1 MDTNQLYRKQG
12 TTNVVNSTGQTQ
24 NFTGDLGSLPIYNN
38 TITTN
43 DLKQTTPIQL
53 PQTSAPTIPKPSQV
67 DYDSFFGLT
76 DFQKQAQG
84 IQEQGLSEI
93 IKSMGVLQNEATDLA
108 QERKNRGLEELY
120 KSGQATK
127 NRILALDAEIQQDDI
142 QLAQQLRAEERRDTL
157 LPFAQMGQA
166 KIAGDAAIMRALKTA
181 EKNTLIS
188 QQLANQG
195 EIELAEKFAKDAID
209 AKYAPYK
216 QNIEN
221 MKSILELIKPT
232 LTAAENKLLKV
243 QELKANQ
250 AEREILKAEE
260 NEKAINKMIID
271 ATPNAPAS
279 VIANAKAIAQK
290 GGSSLEV
297 AQALGQYGGDY
308 LGDKLKRMQI
318 AKAGEEINKL
328 RAEIK
333 ATTTPISTT
342 NIPNTSTGFVQKLLL
357 TAKNDKNLDTSERQ
371 QLSKMGMVITQ
382 LGALQSNLSKN
393 NKTGVIKGRVNK
405 LLGDLNLDKDIT
417 TINAQIQ
424 ALIPNV
430 ARGIYGE
437 VGVLTDA
444 DITNYKKT
452 VANLTNSKDQ
462 NDAVLALTLKNAL
475 KSYENTLN
483 TASNSGINVS
493 GWAEDY
499 LKINNQVKT
508 IEDRIGVSKEAVN
521 NLIIQDKNLAPVV
534 KELYQNGLTDG
545 EILDALNAR

>member
-1 MDTNQLYRKQG
+1 MDTNINIPKKEIAPG
-12 TTNVVNSTGQTQ
+12 VFSTGGVATMPTTNV
-24 NFTGDLGSLPIYNN
+24 
-38 TITTN
+38 ITPEVLTP
-43 DLKQTTPIQL
+43 QTPIPL
-53 PQTSAPTIPKPSQV
+53 PQTPAITTPQQTTNMASP
-67 DYDSFFGLT
+67 F
-76 DFQKQAQG
+76 
-84 IQEQGLSEI
+84 
-93 IKSMGVLQNEATDLA
+93 
-108 QERKNRGLEELY
+108 LEEL
-120 KSGQATK
+120 KLNEQEQKAQQFQTAGIDQLIRDTIALEGEGQTRAEEFAKAGVNTLK
-127 NRILALDAEIQQDDI
+127 QDLQNINSQILKKQAEAQQDDI
-142 QLAQQLRAEERRDTL
+142 TLVANMRAEERRDTL
-157 LPFAQMGQA
+157 LPFAEMGKA
-166 KIAGDAAIMRALKTA
+166 KLAGDAMIVRALKNAEIGVLNATALAKQGDIALAIQTA
-181 EKNTLIS
+181 EEAVAT
-188 QQLANQG
+188 
-195 EIELAEKFAKDAID
+195 
-209 AKYAPYK
+209 KYAPYK
-216 QNIEN
+216 ARIERYDTII
-221 MKSILELIKPT
+221 KALEPY
-232 LTAAENKLLKV
+232 LTSADKKIAQKQQFKG
-243 QELKANQ
+243 QMAM
-250 AEREILKAEE
+250 REIEKAEE
-260 NEKAINKMIID
+260 NEKTIEKMLLD
-271 ATPNAPAS
+271 ATPNAPAN
-279 VIANAKAIAQK
+279 VIAKAKEIANKGGKAID
-290 GGSSLEV
+290 V
-297 AQALGQYGGDY
+297 ATALGQYGGDY
-308 LGDKLKRMQI
+308 LGDKLKRLQI
-318 AKAGEEINKL
+318 TKAGEEINKL

-333 ATTTPISTT
+333 ATTSPISTT

-371 QLSKMGMVITQ
+371 QLSKMGMVISQ
-382 LGALQSNLSKN
+382 LGALQSNLNKN

-444 DITNYKKT
+444 DIANYKKT

-508 IEDRIGVSKEAVN
+508 IEDRIGVSKQAVN
-521 NLIIQDKNLAPVV
+521 DLIIKDKNLAPVV